1 MDTDVSAVTRSTT
14 GASGAGPTRVRGV
27 YWVATAV
34 AGSVQIANGN
44 GGTVL
49 INITTPAAVSTGY
62 ILLPSDGVK
71 YSVDPYITLTNAT
84 AATIFYG

>member
-14 GASGAGPTRVRGV
+14 GAAGVGPTRVRGV
-27 YWVATAV
+27 HYVATAV

-49 INITTPAAVSTGY
+49 INITTPAAVGAGY
-62 ILLPSDGVK
+62 IRIPSDGVR
-71 YSVDPYITLTNAT
+71 YSSDPYITLTNAT
-84 AATIFYG
+84 AATLFYG